1 MIPHTSSLSR
11 REERST
17 GAMSH
22 GSKDKRQVASASIAL
37 VALALLGGAAARTV
51 LSPLQELMKA
61 DLGFT
66 DNQVSLVQGAAMAL
80 PLAVVSMPI
89 GRLVDRG
96 SRSQVLLIL
105 ALICAFGSA
114 LTAVA
119 NSFVTMFVARSLVGI
134 AMGGAL
140 SAAVS
145 LGADLSTAGNRS
157 KVMGLL
163 GMGQVIGAALA
174 FLMAG
179 NLLVHLP
186 RNVDFGMGLSPLA
199 AWRVVQLLFSL
210 AMLALASLLFLLHEP
225 PRQEVE
231 AQVLGLG
238 AVVREVMAHRRVLVP
253 LVIGMISVN
262 MADAAANI
270 WAVPVLTR
278 SLHLQPSEFGSWMGL
293 LLLAAGFAG
302 VILGGL
308 LGDLGQ
314 RLGGRPGTLGAAA
327 LVSAVAAP
335 MAFFPVMATV
345 PDFAA
350 LFGLLMLLGAATGV
364 IGTAAIT
371 VVIPNELRGITLSLA
386 GVAGIVFG
394 LGIAPTL
401 VSFIAQVAGFGD
413 DIRTPLT
420 IVGLAT
426 GVIGAVAYLVAM
438 RAARK
443 SRPTA

>member
-1 MIPHTSSLSR
+1 
-11 REERST
+11 
-17 GAMSH
+17 MSH
-22 GSKDKRQVASASIAL
+22 GSRGKRQVASASIAL

-66 DNQVSLVQGAAMAL
+66 DNQVSLIQGAAMAL

-105 ALICAFGSA
+105 ALICAFGST
-114 LTAVA
+114 LTALA

-134 AMGGAL
+134 SMGGAL

-163 GMGQVIGAALA
+163 GLGQVIGAALA

-179 NLLVHLP
+179 SLLVHLP
-186 RNVDFGMGLSPLA
+186 RTVDLGMAWTPLA
-199 AWRVVQLLFSL
+199 AWRAVQLLFSL
-210 AMLALASLLFLLHEP
+210 AMLALAMLLLLLREP

-231 AQVLGLG
+231 AQVPCLG
-238 AVVREVMAHRRVLVP
+238 AVLRNAKAHRRVLVP

-308 LGDLGQ
+308 LGDIGQ

-327 LVSAVAAP
+327 LVSALAAP
-335 MAFFPVMATV
+335 MALFPVMTTV
-345 PDFAA
+345 PAFAT

-426 GVIGAVAYLVAM
+426 GVMGAAAYVVAM
-438 RAARK
+438 RAARE
-443 SRPTA
+443 SRPMA